1 MLNKNKERELVYV
14 VYIDDIKPIAGKDRV
29 ECAVV
34 GGWNVMVRKGDFN
47 IGDPAIYFEID
58 SLVPKTE
65 AFAFLESKNYRIKT
79 QKYGDFYSQGLLMPA
94 KDFGWVVETD
104 SGELMYI
111 KDNNETKHYANDES
125 RFLTKQLNVIYYDPI
140 DNIRKSNR
148 QTQEFSPL
156 FKKIKKHFPFKQ
168 LLKTET
174 GRKILLSIFGLK
186 KKKREWPWFVHK
198 TDEERIQNMPW
209 ILNDK
214 DLYEVTEKIDGCSS
228 TYAVEKKFGKLKF
241 YVCSRNIVLQR
252 SSKCYYDDNVWFE
265 MYDKY
270 HIEDFLRDYIKKTNA
285 SWVYLQGETFGGG
298 VQKRDYS
305 IKDHDFRAF
314 ILCTSNHSRYTYK
327 ETKEILEKY
336 SIPTVPIVNEK
347 YNLPDTVEELLKEA
361 AGKSEIDGLPREGIV
376 LRKVDDPNISFK
388 AVDNAFLDKYHK

>member
-65 AFAFLESKNYRIKT
+65 VFAFLESKNYRIKT

-104 SGELMYI
+104 SSGLMYI

-140 DNIRKSNR
+140 DNVRKSNR

-156 FKKIKKHFPFKQ
+156 FKKIKKYFPFKQ
-168 LLKTET
+168 LLRTET

-186 KKKREWPWFVHK
+186 KKKQGWPWFVHK

-241 YVCSRNIVLQR
+241 YVCSRNVVLQR

-270 HIEDFLRDYIKKTNA
+270 HIEDFLRDYIKKVNA
-285 SWVYLQGETFGGG
+285 DWVYLQGETFGNG

-305 IKDHDFRAF
+305 IKGHDFRAF
-314 ILCTSNHSRYTYK
+314 ILCASNHSRYTYK
-327 ETKEILEKY
+327 ETKEILEEY

-376 LRKVDDPNISFK
+376 LRKVLK
-388 AVDNAFLDKYHK
+388 L